1 MKIVLASSNPG
12 KIEELQ
18 SLLEALPVEW
28 IPQKKLNVPEVAE
41 TGKSFIENAIL
52 KARHASTFSGLP
64 ALADDSGLVVDALN
78 GAPGV
83 YSARYAGEQA
93 SREDRI
99 RKLLHALKNVKAKDR
114 TACFY
119 CALALVQS
127 ENDPVPLIFQ
137 GCWEGE
143 ILFEPRGERGF
154 GYEPVF
160 YVPTHHCTAAE
171 MNLLEK
177 NLISHRGQAVSQL
190 LEMFENMDDVLKK

>member
-1 MKIVLASSNPG
+1 MMKIVLASSNPG

-18 SLLEALPVEW
+18 SLLEVLPVEW
-28 IPQKKLNVPEVAE
+28 IPQKKLNVLDVTE

-52 KARHASTFSGLP
+52 KARHAAKFSGLS
-64 ALADDSGLVVDALN
+64 ALADDSGLVVDVLN

-119 CALALVQS
+119 CVLALVQS
-127 ENDPVPLIFQ
+127 EHDPVPLIFQ

-190 LEMFENMDDVLKK
+190 LEMFENLGTGTK